1 MATNKV
7 LDHGQLLLLGGEM
20 LLGSAEIDLQSHEK
34 HAPTFM
40 TSQSKSHLPAI

>member
-7 LDHGQLLLLGGEM
+7 PSDGQQLDALQ
-20 LLGSAEIDLQSHEK
+20 IDLQSHEK
-34 HAPTFM
+34 HASQTFM